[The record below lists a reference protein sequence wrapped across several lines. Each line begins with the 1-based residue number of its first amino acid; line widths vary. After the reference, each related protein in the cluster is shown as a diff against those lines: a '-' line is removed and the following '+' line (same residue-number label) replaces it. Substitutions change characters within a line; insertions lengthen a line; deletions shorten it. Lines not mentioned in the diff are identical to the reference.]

1 MHHME
6 LEGVGGHAVFL
17 KIHSD
22 KEEGGKERLGFKT
35 DRQKKL
41 DANSVLKS
49 TEMSHYAVKAQM
61 PSSFLKND
69 NCPFLKE
76 LYSAHLHPYSTLL
89 PSFFYLVHSFQI
101 LFGHLLVSFPLLNS
115 VFFLKLTLN
124 QHKCFLDVISP
135 LSFSSV
141 GCFIITVNQN

>member
-49 TEMSHYAVKAQM
+49 TELSHYAVKAQM

-69 NCPFLKE
+69 NCPFLKGVSIFSSPSS
-76 LYSAHLHPYSTLL
+76 LLHSFTFFLL
-89 PSFFYLVHSFQI
+89 PCSLFPNFIRSPTRVVPSFKFCI
-101 LFGHLLVSFPLLNS
+101 
-115 VFFLKLTLN
+115 FFLINIKST
-124 QHKCFLDVISP
+124 QMFL
-135 LSFSSV
+135 
-141 GCFIITVNQN
+141 GCHFPP